1 MKNRKNYTFV
11 TGLKRLVIA
20 GVVAAMVTT
29 PMESVWGNGVVTAS
43 AATDKVKIDTKAFPD
58 SKFRLYVK
66 YYFDTNSDGYLSK
79 KERNNAELIS
89 AKSWKISSLLRE
101 LSISLILSILIVDT
115 PNSLNRVKF
124 QKPLT
129 LFHNCILRLRIIQA
143 NYLSFYQL
151 LIADV
156 IS

>member
-89 AKSWKISSLLRE
+89 AKYWKISSFKGIKYFPNLKYLDCGYPQ
-101 LSISLILSILIVDT
+101 LSKLVIHSSCISY
-115 PNSLNRVKF
+115 
-124 QKPLT
+124 T
-129 LFHNCILRLRIIQA
+129 LFHKKIVQTHHLKP
-143 NYLSFYQL
+143 
-151 LIADV
+151 
-156 IS
+156 